1 MASGAAGGA
10 AVAFTPSE
18 GDLKGVIELMNMAQ
32 SPDNQVQKQV
42 FQQLEQLEQ
51 NPEFFTLHLTFILC
65 QCTDEQVGVMNR
77 WLAGIL
83 LKTTLRKSSKRIFQ
97 QLPQQFRAYI
107 MENALRML
115 GDSNKNI
122 RRVAGSIVTT
132 ALNTEQNEPLSKWPA
147 LIRNLA
153 TMSVSPSAPAVEGA
167 FYCLSLICE
176 DSARE
181 MHEDPNQPLNELLPH
196 FVSHLG
202 NASSMLRRLALTCIV
217 HVLPFQPSVLDS
229 LMGTLLQGLSAL
241 AKDAEDETRKL
252 VCQALCKFTEL
263 RFDQLLPMMGQIM
276 EFMLFAMED
285 DSDVVAMEACEFWC
299 VYCEYGDEAY
309 GLLREF
315 LPRLIPLLMSK
326 MVYGDEELID
336 LDVDDVANAQVKDKS
351 EDVRP
356 MAHKSSLKGDEV
368 DTEGEEGDEG
378 EATGLTLRKAAA
390 GALDLLAFVIGKEML
405 PFYLPC
411 LKQMTFDLIG
421 NDAEWLRVECGI
433 LSLGAVADGLGKE
446 LKGYMGEL
454 FPFLVQATGHV
465 RPLVRSIAVWAISQH
480 SRWVCCTAQAAERGG
495 PAAFFQPALQTMLE
509 RMKDHNK
516 SVQEAAVS
524 ALSKLIQTAEE
535 LIEPFIGHIIPVL
548 VHCHTFFQERNMYLL
563 YDAISTLAESAGE
576 ALERPEYL
584 AALLPPL
591 LSRWEALGDMDRNLI
606 PILETLASIGPALKG
621 EQFVELGTSIFGRCL
636 GMIETVLAVV
646 PANVDDETDTDF
658 LVTALDVLAGLAE
671 GLGPHFPSLV
681 TASNLV
687 ELLPHCIALQHL
699 NSARQSTYALV
710 GEMSKFCIAPMASEL
725 PGIIEQMLGDICY
738 DTGQDAEYSIE
749 DSNQNDCCNN
759 AIWALGKIGKVV
771 GGPSMEPNMASAMEK
786 IGRAIVDQWAPTEIR
801 INGAATMAQFA
812 LVCPETVSRMIEP
825 YFPHFCLQL
834 MKIRHKGEVTDG
846 YKGLCVVLQ
855 ANPQLG
861 IRNFRFFAHAIV
873 EGGKKG
879 LPNEINQV
887 LKKLL
892 YGIQQNQGA
901 NWDAFLSESGLH
913 PAIQNK
919 LAAFSQS

>member
-1 MASGAAGGA
+1 
-10 AVAFTPSE
+10 
-18 GDLKGVIELMNMAQ
+18 
-32 SPDNQVQKQV
+32 
-42 FQQLEQLEQ
+42 
-51 NPEFFTLHLTFILC
+51 
-65 QCTDEQVGVMNR
+65 
-77 WLAGIL
+77 
-83 LKTTLRKSSKRIFQ
+83 
-97 QLPQQFRAYI
+97 
-107 MENALRML
+107 
-115 GDSNKNI
+115 
-122 RRVAGSIVTT
+122 
-132 ALNTEQNEPLSKWPA
+132 
-147 LIRNLA
+147 
-153 TMSVSPSAPAVEGA
+153 
-167 FYCLSLICE
+167 
-176 DSARE
+176 
-181 MHEDPNQPLNELLPH
+181 
-196 FVSHLG
+196 
-202 NASSMLRRLALTCIV
+202 
-217 HVLPFQPSVLDS
+217 
-229 LMGTLLQGLSAL
+229 
-241 AKDAEDETRKL
+241 
-252 VCQALCKFTEL
+252 
-263 RFDQLLPMMGQIM
+263 
-276 EFMLFAMED
+276 
-285 DSDVVAMEACEFWC
+285 
-299 VYCEYGDEAY
+299 
-309 GLLREF
+309 
-315 LPRLIPLLMSK
+315 
-326 MVYGDEELID
+326 
-336 LDVDDVANAQVKDKS
+336 
-351 EDVRP
+351 
-356 MAHKSSLKGDEV
+356 
-368 DTEGEEGDEG
+368 
-378 EATGLTLRKAAA
+378 
-390 GALDLLAFVIGKEML
+390 
-405 PFYLPC
+405 
-411 LKQMTFDLIG
+411 
-421 NDAEWLRVECGI
+421 
-433 LSLGAVADGLGKE
+433 
-446 LKGYMGEL
+446 
-454 FPFLVQATGHV
+454 
-465 RPLVRSIAVWAISQH
+465 
-480 SRWVCCTAQAAERGG
+480 
-495 PAAFFQPALQTMLE
+495 
-509 RMKDHNK
+509 
-516 SVQEAAVS
+516 
-524 ALSKLIQTAEE
+524 
-535 LIEPFIGHIIPVL
+535 
-548 VHCHTFFQERNMYLL
+548 MYLL

-658 LVTALDVLAGLAE
+658 LVTALDVLTGLAE

-771 GGPSMEPNMASAMEK
+771 GGPSMEPNMVSAMEK
-786 IGRAIVDQWAPTEIR
+786 IGRAIVDAWAPTEIR
-801 INGAATMAQFA
+801 INGAVTMARFA

-825 YFPHFCLQL
+825 YFPQFCLQL
-834 MKIRHKGEVTDG
+834 VKIRQKGEVTDG